1 MCASDKLL
9 ALGTKSGRVHI
20 LGRAV
25 ASLPGVRLVTWI
37 ILAFINWCFDIQ
49 PYQLHDQA
57 GGVEAGGE
65 EHDVVVQV
73 NFESKL

>member
-1 MCASDKLL
+1 MDR
-9 ALGTKSGRVHI
+9 TI
-20 LGRAV
+20 LSAV
-25 ASLPGVRLVTWI
+25 INNWCYCPYYSLTGLSLPGVRLVTWI